1 MIFEHKLIKCPN
13 CSSTSIIFDDSH
25 GEYVCI
31 KCGLVL
37 DERAIDHGREWR
49 SFNDKSNGSRARTG
63 VPLTNAIHDRGICT
77 TFNPSEFRSGT
88 LRVKARRLIRVQ
100 KKIRVGRKDRVMEI
114 GLEYL
119 NKYASKL
126 DLPGYVREEASRLL
140 RRAISDTS
148 MRKRSIASMAAASIY
163 LACKQYNLP
172 MTLRSISKA
181 LGMAEKDL
189 WNAEKKLI
197 ELARALPSV
206 QQDPVL
212 YIPKLIKDLNLD
224 QKTYSI
230 AMDIVKASRG
240 VDLSVGRGPIGLA
253 AAIVYMASI
262 LSDERRTQQEVASLC
277 NVSDVTIRNRYGDLV
292 DKLDI
297 VVSL

>member
-1 MIFEHKLIKCPN
+1 MIFEHKSIKCPN
-13 CSSTSIIFDDSH
+13 CGSTNIIFDDSRA
-25 GEYVCI
+25 EYVCI
-31 KCGLVL
+31 NCGLVL

-49 SFNDKSNGSRARTG
+49 SFNDKSDGSRARTG

-77 TFNPSEFRSGT
+77 TFNPSEFRSNA
-88 LRVKARRLIRVQ
+88 LRIKAKRLIRVQ
-100 KKIRVGRKDRVMEI
+100 RKIRVGKKDRVMEV

-140 RRAISDTS
+140 RRALSDVS
-148 MRKRSIASMAAASIY
+148 MRKKSIASMAAASIY

-172 MTLRSISKA
+172 TTLRSISKA
-181 LGMAEKDL
+181 LSIAEKDL
-189 WNAEKKLI
+189 WNAEKRLI
-197 ELARALPSV
+197 ELVRALPSV

-212 YIPKLIKDLNLD
+212 YIPKLIKDLNLN
-224 QKTYSI
+224 QRTYSI
-230 AMDIVKASRG
+230 AMEIVRASRG
-240 VDLSVGRGPIGLA
+240 VDLSIGRGPIGLA
-253 AAIVYMASI
+253 AAVVYMASI
-262 LSDERRTQQEVASLC
+262 LNDERRTQQEVASLC